1 MATGPDT
8 ENPYFSLNTTLAAPA
23 PGNDDRGLITAHVKE
38 YSVSNTPALKPQSGS
53 HPFLNAS
60 IVLSNDRP
68 ADFFSEVVTIVRN
81 QTETR
86 YRVSQTDLNVNSL
99 GVASNYDAYFT
110 AQFFVQKSTRTRQ
123 CGLGG
128 LICGSWTSWSS
139 WANDGVRVLSIW
151 RVNLVTNAVTQ
162 LVTRVNGYPDNME
175 SGAVNTN
182 DRYFFSPTTLTST
195 PTNSMQWTIYR
206 LTGTAIQ
213 LSSVV
218 TSVANSR
225 PAGATGKGDFAFDS
239 YNNLHIVTS
248 GTGTTSK
255 VATIDSSFIMETGN
269 VNVPGV
275 TLTDLT
281 HPLLGAGNEIIG
293 LAFPFDTYGVYGN
306 REAHAI
312 MDQANLGTILSSQTY
327 TDDTQSDYASTV
339 TKPKFQLKLNIPS
352 RAVGTDQ
359 FTISAGPHGV
369 LSSLNTTGSGTT
381 YSLFSNPEIVD
392 RTFYMPPWVEPNPK
406 VSIPFSITGIG
417 GTLMSNYTIAWTCTD
432 LTSGRLKASGTTASN
447 TFQMPL
453 VINQNIECVFNL
465 TSSVPDLRISKM
477 TRKAGTFI
485 TGSTIG
491 AGEDIEYL
499 INFDNVGTG
508 SGSADYTD
516 YLHDVLDD
524 ADLLN
529 SSNNVNN
536 AAPHFTYSG
545 DWAANPPTV
554 TYNQANKTIRVVDSV
569 IPGNSTSTLH
579 FKVRV
584 KGNRANPQVRA
595 AGAAGIPF
603 ISPPLIGYRLR
614 NFIAPTAAA
623 VPTACALVSPPYTCT
638 DNKVL
643 AWTVDK
649 YSQPQDGASLHS
661 GGNIYYRIKVTNFSG
676 LSMGTVSLHDDLTST
691 LFASVF
697 DPSAPSIAGMGAT
710 YGINYYNEAGALISS
725 IPWVAG
731 AGPEPVYSGSPTFN
745 TGFPT
750 GASTPFN
757 GTWTFS
763 PSFSMPAMIS
773 GQVVKYAEI
782 GYPVKVGK
790 VASPANPKAVYNNAG
805 NPVSAAPSASWV
817 NTAVGAPATISYEG
831 TPTPVASNRCAV
843 DQGIQPGWDES
854 NNSVDFPECKTYHL
868 LKESYFHIWKNS
880 TAQDPGNP
888 GNVITNLLDSG
899 FVISDTKTDAEAQ
912 TPSRWLCRV
921 ENNPYAFGT
930 APAGIS
936 SRPNGMSY
944 SATGVLAAGSGT
956 PDWGYESS
964 TQEAI
969 EAWNADPA
977 HAADLKADCGMIYQ
991 LTAANASG
999 QPIGAWRV
1007 ENLRGGDVISSANP
1021 SPIPNWRTASGFN
1034 NGVNSTAGIQR

>member
-1 MATGPDT
+1 MAHDAMSLVLVALLTILFTFSTSGFAFTDEPVEPETPTAIPEPESEPAEPLSPPSNPEPATSEPAPKAKNSSGIEIEHGDPAVSQVLATGPDT

-110 AQFFVQKSTRTRQ
+110 AQFFVQKSTRTRK

-406 VSIPFSITGIG
+406 VSIPFSITG
-417 GTLMSNYTIAWTCTD
+417 
-432 LTSGRLKASGTTASN
+432 
-447 TFQMPL
+447 
-453 VINQNIECVFNL
+453 
-465 TSSVPDLRISKM
+465 
-477 TRKAGTFI
+477 
-485 TGSTIG
+485 
-491 AGEDIEYL
+491 
-499 INFDNVGTG
+499 
-508 SGSADYTD
+508 SADSQTFHLTGRYSP
-516 YLHDVLDD
+516 
-524 ADLLN
+524 LN
-529 SSNNVNN
+529 
-536 AAPHFTYSG
+536 G
-545 DWAANPPTV
+545 
-554 TYNQANKTIRVVDSV
+554 
-569 IPGNSTSTLH
+569 
-579 FKVRV
+579 
-584 KGNRANPQVRA
+584 RA
-595 AGAAGIPF
+595 G
-603 ISPPLIGYRLR
+603 
-614 NFIAPTAAA
+614 
-623 VPTACALVSPPYTCT
+623 
-638 DNKVL
+638 
-643 AWTVDK
+643 
-649 YSQPQDGASLHS
+649 
-661 GGNIYYRIKVTNFSG
+661 
-676 LSMGTVSLHDDLTST
+676 
-691 LFASVF
+691 
-697 DPSAPSIAGMGAT
+697 
-710 YGINYYNEAGALISS
+710 
-725 IPWVAG
+725 
-731 AGPEPVYSGSPTFN
+731 
-745 TGFPT
+745 
-750 GASTPFN
+750 
-757 GTWTFS
+757 
-763 PSFSMPAMIS
+763 
-773 GQVVKYAEI
+773 
-782 GYPVKVGK
+782 
-790 VASPANPKAVYNNAG
+790 
-805 NPVSAAPSASWV
+805 
-817 NTAVGAPATISYEG
+817 
-831 TPTPVASNRCAV
+831 
-843 DQGIQPGWDES
+843 
-854 NNSVDFPECKTYHL
+854 
-868 LKESYFHIWKNS
+868 
-880 TAQDPGNP
+880 
-888 GNVITNLLDSG
+888 
-899 FVISDTKTDAEAQ
+899 
-912 TPSRWLCRV
+912 
-921 ENNPYAFGT
+921 
-930 APAGIS
+930 
-936 SRPNGMSY
+936 
-944 SATGVLAAGSGT
+944 
-956 PDWGYESS
+956 
-964 TQEAI
+964 
-969 EAWNADPA
+969 
-977 HAADLKADCGMIYQ
+977 
-991 LTAANASG
+991 
-999 QPIGAWRV
+999 
-1007 ENLRGGDVISSANP
+1007 
-1021 SPIPNWRTASGFN
+1021 
-1034 NGVNSTAGIQR
+1034 